1 MAESSSAINRRRGST
16 QVTTGDESGCD
27 KAVVYADGGKGK
39 RNVGARG
46 IWGRGRGYPSR
57 QMVTK
62 KRIRYVHAIRIEYVR
77 G

>member
-39 RNVGARG
+39 WEQEECGGKGNMGTRKG
-46 IWGRGRGYPSR
+46 ISKQTDGN
-57 QMVTK
+57 
-62 KRIRYVHAIRIEYVR
+62 
-77 G
+77 